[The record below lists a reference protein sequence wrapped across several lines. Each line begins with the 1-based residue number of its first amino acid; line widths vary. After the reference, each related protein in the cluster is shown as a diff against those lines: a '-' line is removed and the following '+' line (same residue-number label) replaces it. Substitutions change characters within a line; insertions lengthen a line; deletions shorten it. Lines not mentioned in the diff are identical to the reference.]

1 MRTPGGLPRAR
12 GYLCPGTVHE
22 SLYFLQGKDAIF
34 VDVHCLEDPLVSRLK
49 LLQGN
54 GSVTITVHHGEK
66 YPHHHAGMHAPRTKH
81 AHSVVRLMLLLLLL
95 LLRSLWLRHR
105 PLLGARSDS
114 ATHQNKGRRREHQNS
129 LSHFKPPT
137 KILEQCPDSL
147 LSHHRPSRLRA
158 PHPFLADAY
167 QFSLG
172 EHGIY
177 QDSGIMN
184 DDIFPNRDR
193 AGFRIEL
200 DDGGMRGS

>member
-81 AHSVVRLMLLLLLL
+81 AHSVVRLML
-95 LLRSLWLRHR
+95 
-105 PLLGARSDS
+105 
-114 ATHQNKGRRREHQNS
+114 
-129 LSHFKPPT
+129 
-137 KILEQCPDSL
+137 
-147 LSHHRPSRLRA
+147 PSRLRA